1 MKLKVCGMKH
11 NPLEL
16 LPLEPDDLGFIFW
29 EPSSRYVGGRIPQ
42 IPETV
47 KKVGV
52 FVYTPLGEVLEKT
65 GKHRLQALQL
75 HGKESPGYCR
85 ELRTAVKALPDRTP
99 EIIKAFSIGEN
110 FDFSILEG
118 YMEPCD
124 LFLFDSKGKL
134 PGGNGHGFDWSL
146 LMDYPFDKP
155 FLLSGGIGP
164 ESVAPLRDFLKS
176 PASKYC
182 IGLDV
187 NSRFEREPGLKD
199 VELLKKFKAL
209 LYHGPSTQN
218 HRK

>member
-16 LPLEPDDLGFIFW
+16 LPLSPDYMGFIFW
-29 EPSSRYVGGRIPQ
+29 EPSSRYFSGRMPP
-42 IPETV
+42 IPESI

-52 FVYTPLGEVLEKT
+52 FVDAPLETVLEKA
-65 GKHRLQALQL
+65 GEHQLQALQL
-75 HGKESPGYCR
+75 HGDESPAYCG
-85 ELRTAVKALPDRTP
+85 ELRTRAAALPGKTP
-99 EIIKAFSIGEN
+99 EIIKAFSIGED
-110 FDFSILEG
+110 FDFSTLG
-118 YMEPCD
+118 AYLDYCD

-134 PGGNGHGFDWSL
+134 PGGNGHGFDWTL
-146 LMDYPFDKP
+146 LRDYPFDRP
-155 FLLSGGIGP
+155 FMLSGGIGP
-164 ESVAPLRDFLKS
+164 ESVDLLRDFMES

-218 HRK
+218 QGK